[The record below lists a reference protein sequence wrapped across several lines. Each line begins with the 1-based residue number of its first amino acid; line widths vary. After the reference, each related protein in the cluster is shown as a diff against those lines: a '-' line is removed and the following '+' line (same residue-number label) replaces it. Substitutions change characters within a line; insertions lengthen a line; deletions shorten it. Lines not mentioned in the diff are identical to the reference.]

1 MDTTKL
7 KSRMNGKV
15 QELQQPVE
23 VVEVTSDMT
32 LAPMNS
38 GYLALNNSAIDIIR
52 ENLKNQPLS
61 YDLFDI
67 VKSPSGGATV
77 FEVPGLAG
85 AEAEKELVGI
95 ILDYTTPRAYWD
107 TPDPVE
113 GTPPV
118 CMSRDSLISQNGK
131 ICSRCP
137 YNDFGSKDGESNAKA
152 CKESVLLFLLRP
164 NSIMPLLVRV
174 PVTSKP
180 RFLRYMTRLVGTL
193 TPLNGVVT
201 KITLEKATSKAGK
214 PYALFNFEAVSVLS
228 PEEAAHARAFAEQF
242 MEIVEAADMDP
253 DMSAAS

>member
-1 MDTTKL
+1 MDNMKL
-7 KSRMNGKV
+7 KSRMSDKV
-15 QELQQPVE
+15 QELQQSVE
-23 VVEVTSDMT
+23 VVTTTPDMA
-32 LAPMNS
+32 LAPANS
-38 GYLALNNSAIDIIR
+38 DYLALNNNAINIIR

-61 YDLFDI
+61 YDLFDV

-95 ILDYTTPRAYWD
+95 VLDYTTPRAYWD

-118 CMSRDSLISQNGK
+118 CMSRDSLISQDGK

-137 YNDFGSKDGESNAKA
+137 FNDFGSKDGESNAKA

-180 RFLRYMTRLVGTL
+180 RFLRYMTRLVGVL

-214 PYALFNFEAVSVLS
+214 PYALYNFEAVSILS

-242 MEIVEAADMDP
+242 MEIVDAADMDP
-253 DMSAAS
+253 DMSEAS

>member
-1 MDTTKL
+1 MDNAKL
-7 KSRMNGKV
+7 RSRMSGKV
-15 QELQQPVE
+15 QEIQQPVE
-23 VVEVTSDMT
+23 VMEA
-32 LAPMNS
+32 APMIPVDS
-38 GYLALNNSAIDIIR
+38 SYLALNNNALEIIR

-61 YDLFDI
+61 YDLFDV

-77 FEVPGLAG
+77 VEVPGLAG

-113 GTPPV
+113 GTPPK
-118 CMSRDSLISQNGK
+118 CMSRDSLISQDGK

-137 YNDFGSKDGESNAKA
+137 FNDFGSKDGESNAKA
-152 CKESVLLFLLRP
+152 CKESVLLVLLRP
-164 NSIMPLLVRV
+164 QSIMPLLVRV

-180 RFLRYMTRLVGTL
+180 RFLRYMTRLVGTM

-214 PYALFNFEAVSVLS
+214 PYALYNFEATSVLS

-242 MEIVEAADMDP
+242 MEIVDAADMDP
-253 DMSAAS
+253 DMSEAS